1 MYFKCY
7 VFREC
12 RETSR
17 ALAKVRRR
25 SSESREGRKPR
36 SPSLR
41 RIGVIRRKSRER
53 EERQSREEV
62 ASSSSRAG
70 RSPVCKAPLTPSLKH
85 APSLRTRPSLQ
96 RGQPNSTS
104 SGLERPLASPL
115 MGDTPEQ
122 GRGRIKMSFKGG
134 REKHCV
140 VRRDGPVR
148 ATHSPLGEQAGMRGG
163 DSLVSLKNDISDLIE
178 RSFGAGEKLEDG
190 ETEIPGGAAGD
201 VLDGRERV
209 EGREESEEMVDRFRA
224 IRVAV
229 TPPSSMQ
236 GQDEDREVVEDKD
249 RESLPLFSQGSPV
262 TRSQLRRQS
271 ESFQFLRPAEVEQQ
285 VS

>member
-1 MYFKCY
+1 MLSQSVC
-7 VFREC
+7 RES

-17 ALAKVRRR
+17 AVAAVRRR

-62 ASSSSRAG
+62 VRSSSRAA

-140 VRRDGPVR
+140 VRREGPVR
-148 ATHSPLGEQAGMRGG
+148 ATHSPLGEQGLRGG

-178 RSFGAGEKLEDG
+178 RSFGAGEKPEDG
-190 ETEIPGGAAGD
+190 ETESPGE
-201 VLDGRERV
+201 VTVVDGRGRS
-209 EGREESEEMVDRFRA
+209 EGREEREEMVDRFRA

-229 TPPSSMQ
+229 TPPSSLQ
-236 GQDEDREVVEDKD
+236 GQEGEKEAP
-249 RESLPLFSQGSPV
+249 PLFSQGSPV
-262 TRSQLRRQS
+262 TRAQLRRQS

-285 VS
+285 VSLAGYTEARGLT